1 MQQLERGNQGGAGY
15 KTGMTPLKRVEV
27 GKEKKDE
34 LDSKLF
40 RRGLQVRHKAQK
52 KINEEEVLKKFSNFH
67 Q

>member
-1 MQQLERGNQGGAGY
+1 MQQLERGNQGVAGY
-15 KTGMTPLKRVEV
+15 KTGVTPLKRVEV

-52 KINEEEVLKKFSNFH
+52 KINE
-67 Q
+67 